1 MPISMPTFS
10 AFYILVLLFILLKF
24 VLIFY
29 VCACVFIVLCFLRFL
44 GGTLLSVGLS
54 LDFTVGHIFRLHF
67 LNQKLFV
74 FSQKFYLKSKLIKGS
89 VSM

>member
-1 MPISMPTFS
+1 MPTFS

-54 LDFTVGHIFRLHF
+54 LDVKTYYSLA
-67 LNQKLFV
+67 L
-74 FSQKFYLKSKLIKGS
+74 SESKII
-89 VSM
+89 